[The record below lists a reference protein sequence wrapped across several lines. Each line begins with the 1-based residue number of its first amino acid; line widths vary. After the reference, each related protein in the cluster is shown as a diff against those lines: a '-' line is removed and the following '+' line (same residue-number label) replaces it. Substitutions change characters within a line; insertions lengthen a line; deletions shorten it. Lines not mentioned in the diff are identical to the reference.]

1 MIGVDRG
8 AEPKE
13 RSAARVREG
22 RIDRHDALALG
33 LLLVLFVVALATF
46 TQYGTTWDEDYHFW
60 YAHQVIAYYTS
71 FFHDQTALNSPPISY
86 YGALFDVV
94 TALVAPISPFGDYAT
109 RHLLNVLV
117 GLLGIAGCWRLTRL
131 IGGPR
136 AGLLAAILLAL
147 TPGYYGHMFNNPKD
161 IPFAAGYVW
170 GLYYMLRLVPLLPRP
185 PRGLVIKL
193 AVVIGLALAVRI
205 GALLLLCYL
214 GLLLLI
220 VPAIAARRERRPGA
234 VVTPW
239 LVEAGTVMAPVLL
252 ISYAIMLAF
261 WPWAQVDP
269 LWRPVADII
278 QFDHHDFPYKTLFA
292 GTYYPAPLLPRI
304 YLPTFFL
311 VQLPELFVALLGVG
325 LVWGTLRWLR
335 DRVALETVLP
345 IGLVAFAALF
355 PIVFAMATHAVLFD
369 GLRHFIFVE
378 PPLACCAGLAFES
391 VLKRAA
397 HWPRAVAAGAA
408 ASLALYAGYQVSIM
422 VALHPDEYVYYNAFV
437 GGVPGAA
444 GDFKLDYWA
453 NSYHEATDD
462 LVAWLKQRDGARFA
476 RTIYHV
482 ADCGP
487 GGSVKP
493 YLPANLRYEENRD
506 RADFFIAFTQDDC
519 DQLMKGRKIV
529 EIDRLGA
536 RLSVVLALS
545 HPVLATTGA
554 ASPGGGPKPN

>member
-1 MIGVDRG
+1 MIGVDCG

-13 RSAARVREG
+13 LSAARVKTG

-33 LLLVLFVVALATF
+33 LLLLLFVVALATF

-71 FFHDQTALNSPPISY
+71 FFHDQTALNAPPISY

-94 TALVAPISPFGDYAT
+94 TALLAPISPFGDYAT

-170 GLYYMLRLVPLLPRP
+170 ALYYMLRLAPLLPRP

-193 AVVIGLALAVRI
+193 GIVTGLALGVRV

-220 VPAIAARRERRPGA
+220 VPAVAAWRERRPFA
-234 VVTPW
+234 AIAPW
-239 LVEAGTVMAPVLL
+239 FIEASTVLAPVLL
-252 ISYAIMLAF
+252 ISYAIMLVF

-292 GTYYPAPLLPRI
+292 GAYYPAPQLPRI

-335 DRVALETVLP
+335 DRVAFETVLP
-345 IGLVAFAALF
+345 IGLVVFAALF
-355 PIVFAMATHAVLFD
+355 PIAFAMATHAVLFD

-378 PPLACCAGLAFES
+378 PPLACCAALAFEA

-397 HWPRAVAAGAA
+397 HWPRAIAAGAA
-408 ASLALYAGYQVSIM
+408 ASLALYLGYHVSIM

-437 GGVPGAA
+437 GGVPGAV
-444 GDFKLDYWA
+444 GDYKLDYWA
-453 NSYHEATDD
+453 NSYHEAADD
-462 LVAWLKQRDGARFA
+462 LVAWLKARDGARFA
-476 RTIYHV
+476 HTIYHV

-487 GGSVKP
+487 AGSVKP
-493 YLPANLRYEENRD
+493 YLPPNLHYEEDRD
-506 RADFFIAFTQDDC
+506 RADFFIAFTQDGC
-519 DQLMKGRKIV
+519 DHLMKGREV
-529 EIDRLGA
+529 AEVDRLGA

-545 HPVLATTGA
+545 HARLATK
-554 ASPGGGPKPN
+554 GGGPKPN